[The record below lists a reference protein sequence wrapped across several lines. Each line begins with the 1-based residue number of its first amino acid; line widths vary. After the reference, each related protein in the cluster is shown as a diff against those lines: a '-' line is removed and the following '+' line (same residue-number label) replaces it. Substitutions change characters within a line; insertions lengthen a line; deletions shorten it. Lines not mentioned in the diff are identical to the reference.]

1 MSQERPQIPPRHT
14 RQMVEVV
21 QNAAKSHKQIHEPLC
36 AKFVPSTFGTQK
48 QKLEGNGRGIFNEKS
63 QKKIIPPQEEKRKKQ
78 LILNEERG
86 GERNQILPSSTD
98 SGEIQSYHS
107 ERTVEHRRY
116 TSRS

>member
-14 RQMVEVV
+14 RQMAEVV
-21 QNAAKSHKQIHEPLC
+21 QNTAKSHKQIHEPLC
-36 AKFVPSTFGTQK
+36 AKFVPNTFSAQK

-78 LILNEERG
+78 LILNDERG
-86 GERNQILPSSTD
+86 GERSQILPSSTD